1 MDFQELDIPGAWVFT
16 PTLHTDDR
24 GVFLESFTS
33 SSLEQATGRSL
44 ELAQANISQSKKGA
58 VRGIHYALLPPG
70 QAKYI
75 QCVSGSVYDV
85 VVDIRVG
92 SPTFGQWTAVT
103 LDAVERKSVFISE
116 GLGHGF
122 AALEDNTTL
131 AYFCSTPYTPS
142 REFGISPLDPDLAIS
157 WPVPKIVI
165 SDKDK
170 SALSLRAAQEREL
183 LPTYESCLS
192 WTSQTHNRR
201 SG

>member
-44 ELAQANISQSKKGA
+44 ELAQANISQSKKGT
-58 VRGIHYALLPPG
+58 VRGIHYALVPPG

-85 VVDIRVG
+85 IVDIRVG

-103 LDAVERKSVFISE
+103 LDAVEHKSVFISE

-131 AYFCSTPYTPS
+131 AYFCSSPYSPK
-142 REFGISPLDPDLAIS
+142 REFGINAMDTSLRIE
-157 WPVPKIVI
+157 WPVATPHL
-165 SDKDK
+165 STKDK
-170 SALSLRAAQEREL
+170 SAPTLEDAARSGQ
-183 LPTYESCLS
+183 LPTFTECEEWQSHLLE
-192 WTSQTHNRR
+192 RA
-201 SG
+201 